1 MGKIEL
7 DFELINEVDYVG
19 GLYYATFIDKSN
31 ERYLV
36 IMNTDGEDTLDLDTT
51 TCDDLTTSEDVAITE
66 YVYDNKQY
74 FIRLIKNAY

>member
-19 GLYYATFIDKSN
+19 GLYYATFIDKN
-31 ERYLV
+31 IERYLV

-51 TCDDLTTSEDVAITE
+51 TCDDLTTSEDVAISE

-74 FIRLIKNAY
+74 FIQLIKNAY